1 MPAVGEGHPLLG
13 AKENPR
19 LITEGN
25 GATAAELAEQ
35 ARQEA
40 RLRELEEKVARL
52 EAIAAAKGEAS
63 DA

>member
-1 MPAVGEGHPLLG
+1 MLG

-25 GATAAELAEQ
+25 GATPVDLVEQ

-40 RLRELEEKVARL
+40 RLRELEEKVRRL
-52 EAIAAAKGEAS
+52 EAIAAAGGER
-63 DA
+63 